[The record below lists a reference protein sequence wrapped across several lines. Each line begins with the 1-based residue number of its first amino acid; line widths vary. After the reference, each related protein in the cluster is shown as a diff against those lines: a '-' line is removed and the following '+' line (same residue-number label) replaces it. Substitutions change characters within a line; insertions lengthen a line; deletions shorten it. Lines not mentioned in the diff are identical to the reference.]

1 MKNIY
6 YVEFY
11 IIVLIVLLLFFYSNN
26 KNNRSFINEE
36 ALPIRD
42 NEIIEGMNYII
53 TIDNMKDNNITI
65 LSEILSSIYHY
76 KDINNISDFYIDL
89 KIDNKTDYNY
99 LLKDISIVDSV
110 DNIIIKDIDY
120 NYKDSD
126 ISFTLN
132 KDDFTNYNLNKRIK
146 IELERKYL

>member
-36 ALPIRD
+36 ALPIRN
-42 NEIIEGMNYII
+42 NEIIEGMNYIV
-53 TIDNMKDNNITI
+53 TIDNTKDNNITI

-76 KDINNISDFYIDL
+76 KDINNINDFYIDL

-99 LLKDISIVDSV
+99 LLKDISIIDSI
-110 DNIIIKDIDY
+110 DNVVIRNIDY

-146 IELERKYL
+146 IELEKKYL